1 MKLIVAATAAMM
13 AVLIGSG
20 AAATDTRT
28 LAQFILVCNSS
39 PHICHTNI
47 TDYLRAAKDQG
58 FICLPEDLSLREAAY
73 QELGWLRKEGAA
85 DDKLNQGSAEDAQWI
100 AINKL
105 WPCKKDDG
113 PPP

>member
-1 MKLIVAATAAMM
+1 MKLILAATAAMM

-39 PHICHTNI
+39 PRSCHTNL

-58 FICLPEDLSLREAAY
+58 FVCLPEDLSVEEAAS
-73 QELGWLRKEGAA
+73 QELSWLRKDGAS
-85 DDKLNQGSAEDAQWI
+85 DDVLNQGTAEDAQWV

-105 WPCKKDDG
+105 WPCKKQE
-113 PPP
+113 